1 MLAERLA
8 EFQEWALRTP
18 TGHIVDVAWLD
29 MAKAA
34 GPELLEEID
43 RLRAIVEKR
52 AEFMP
57 IEEAREYLGR
67 CEP

>member
-1 MLAERLA
+1 MNIPMTDERLA
-8 EFQEWALRTP
+8 QFQEWALRAPDNTM
-18 TGHIVDVAWLD
+18 IVDTYWLA
-29 MAKAA
+29 MAMEA

-52 AEFMP
+52 
-57 IEEAREYLGR
+57 